1 MTTQNIRLPAHI
13 PARYAACVTTHLA
26 ESREIVSGDSPDFK
40 TYLQRSRAAVIAA
53 ARAMPRGYW
62 TASDLIA
69 TLPHGML
76 KEQSV
81 RNHLQRIAEDGIIEM
96 KRDGR
101 LVTFRAK
108 KGTP

>member
-1 MTTQNIRLPAHI
+1 MQNIRLPPHI
-13 PARYAACVTTHLA
+13 PPRYAACVTTHLQ
-26 ESREIVSGDSPDFK
+26 EDKQIVASDSPDFK
-40 TYLQRSRAAVIAA
+40 AYLQRSRNAVIAA
-53 ARAMPRGYW
+53 AQAMPRGYW
-62 TASDLIA
+62 TLNDLIA